1 MSQFGLFNNINTPLG
16 SGLYTVLDEDS
27 GSKTPPAVNMF
38 LSTETPEP
46 YITESGI
53 NFIIE

>member
-1 MSQFGLFNNINTPLG
+1 MSQFGLFNNINQPLG
-16 SGLYTVLDEDS
+16 SGLFTVLDDVA
-27 GSKTPPAVNMF
+27 GSKTPPVGNMF

>member
-1 MSQFGLFNNINTPLG
+1 MSQFGIFNNINQPLG
-16 SGLYTVLDEDS
+16 AGLFTVLDDVA
-27 GSKTPPAVNMF
+27 GSKVPPVDFMY